1 MRMLKKNKQ
10 KLYYATYSEEVPIY
24 ETDAD
29 GNIKYTE
36 VDGEKIP
43 IPIGKVAGYN
53 EPVTFYANIAM
64 SGGESEAKEYGFD
77 IGSYQAVL
85 ITADKSLPIKETS
98 RIWHQ
103 NEPKYHKDG
112 TVNGDSADYSVLAV
126 KPSLNGMKYLL
137 KKLPKGNV

>member
-77 IGSYQAVL
+77 IGSYQAIL
-85 ITADKSLPIKETS
+85 SSSDKSLPITETS
-98 RIWHQ
+98 RIWHER
-103 NEPKYHKDG
+103 EPQYHEDG
-112 TVNGDSADYSVLAV
+112 SVDGDSADYSILAD
-126 KPSLNGMKYLL
+126 KSSLNAKKFLL
-137 KKLPKGNV
+137 KKLPGGNE

>member
-77 IGSYQAVL
+77 IGSYQAIL
-85 ITADKSLPIKETS
+85 SSSDKSLPITETS
-98 RIWHQ
+98 RIWHERVPQ
-103 NEPKYHKDG
+103 YHEDG
-112 TVNGDSADYSVLAV
+112 SVDGDSADYSILAD
-126 KPSLNGMKYLL
+126 KSSLNAKKFLL
-137 KKLPKGNV
+137 KKLPGGNE

>member
-1 MRMLKKNKQ
+1 MLKKNKQ

-77 IGSYQAVL
+77 IGSYQAIL
-85 ITADKSLPIKETS
+85 SSSDKSLPITETS
-98 RIWHQ
+98 RIWHER
-103 NEPKYHKDG
+103 EPQYHEDG
-112 TVNGDSADYSVLAV
+112 SVDGDSADYSILAD
-126 KPSLNGMKYLL
+126 KSSLNAKKFLL
-137 KKLPKGNV
+137 KKLPGGNE